1 MIQIEVDFDD
11 SLWAKEQKKLS
22 GGECISAV
30 RFLTLLEGETDDF
43 VEEAFADLECRNIR
57 LDISP
62 LPKTVGTGETA
73 IRLRQE
79 ENLVKSGNLF
89 QGLEESDPL
98 RLYLEE
104 IAGIPACGDVDLLA
118 AQLLGGDES
127 VRQKL
132 VELSLSRVVAIAGEH
147 TGYGVM
153 LLDLIQEGSMGLWQ
167 SILSYESGDF
177 EAHRDFYI
185 RQSMAKV
192 ITLQAR
198 ANGVG
203 QKMRQALEDY
213 RSVDERL
220 LAELGRNPTISEIA
234 EQIHMSL
241 EETALVADMLEN
253 VRNMNRAKQPV
264 EHKEAEPDDEQA
276 VEDTAYF
283 QMRQRI
289 EELLSGLDE
298 RSARLLTL
306 RFGLEGGLPVSP
318 DEAGKELNMTAQEV
332 VAAEAA
338 ALAKLRD
345 NR

>member
-1 MIQIEVDFDD
+1 MIQIEVDFED
-11 SLWAKEQKKLS
+11 SPWEKELDKLS
-22 GGECISAV
+22 GEKCISAV

-43 VEEAFADLECRNIR
+43 LEAAFADLECRNIR

-62 LPKTVGTGETA
+62 LPKTIGTGEMA

-79 ENLVKSGNLF
+79 ENLVKSGNLLR
-89 QGLEESDPL
+89 GLEETDPL

-104 IAGIPACGDVDLLA
+104 IAGIPTCGDVRLLA
-118 AQLLGGDES
+118 GELISGDES
-127 VRQKL
+127 ARQKL
-132 VELSLSRVVAIAGEH
+132 VNLSLSRVVAIAGEH

-167 SILSYESGDF
+167 SILSYESGNF
-177 EAHRDFYI
+177 ETHRDFYI

-234 EQIHMSL
+234 EQMHMSL

-253 VRNMNRAKQPV
+253 VRNMNRAKQPD
-264 EHKEAEPDDEQA
+264 EPKEAEPDDEQA

-289 EELLSGLDE
+289 VELLSSLDE

-306 RFGLEGGLPVSP
+306 RFGLEGGKPLSP
-318 DEAGKELNMTAQEV
+318 EHTGRKLGLTPQEV
-332 VAAEAA
+332 VAREAA
-338 ALAKLRD
+338 ALAKLR
-345 NR
+345 NK

>member
-1 MIQIEVDFDD
+1 MIQIEVDFEDTPWMTE
-11 SLWAKEQKKLS
+11 LEKFTEQGS
-22 GGECISAV
+22 ISAV
-30 RFLTLLEGETDDF
+30 RLLTLLEGETD
-43 VEEAFADLECRNIR
+43 ESLEAAFADLEQRQIR

-62 LPKTVGTGETA
+62 LPKSHGTGESTL
-73 IRLRQE
+73 RLRQE
-79 ENLVKSGNLF
+79 ENLVKSGNLIR
-89 QGLEESDPL
+89 GLEESDPL

-104 IAGIPACGDVDLLA
+104 ISGIPVCGDIRLLA
-118 AQLLGGDES
+118 EQLISGDES
-127 VRQKL
+127 ARQKL
-132 VELSLSRVVAIAGEH
+132 VNLSLSRVVVLAGEH

-167 SILSYESGDF
+167 SILSYRGGDF
-177 EAHRDFYI
+177 ESHRDWYI
-185 RQSMAKV
+185 CQSMAKV

-220 LAELGRNPTISEIA
+220 LSELGRNPTLPEIA
-234 EQIHMSL
+234 EQLHMS
-241 EETALVADMLEN
+241 EAETALVADMLEN
-253 VRNMNRAKQPV
+253 ARNLSRAKQP
-264 EHKEAEPDDEQA
+264 ERTKEPQPEDEQA

-289 EELLSGLDE
+289 EELLSSLDA
-298 RSARLLTL
+298 RSARVLTL
-306 RFGLEGGLPVSP
+306 RFGLEGGLPLSP
-318 DEAGKELNMTAQEV
+318 EDAGRELNMTAQEV

>member
-1 MIQIEVDFDD
+1 MIQIEVEFEDTPWMRE
-11 SLWAKEQKKLS
+11 LEKLAEE
-22 GGECISAV
+22 GGISAV
-30 RFLTLLEGETDDF
+30 RLLTLLEGETDDA
-43 VEEAFADLECRNIR
+43 VESAFEELEQRQIR

-62 LPKTVGTGETA
+62 LPKSCGTGEA
-73 IRLRQE
+73 ALRLRQE
-79 ENLVKSGNLF
+79 DDLVKSGDLIR
-89 QGLEESDPL
+89 GLEESDPL

-104 IAGIPACGDVDLLA
+104 ISGIPVCGDIRLLA
-118 AQLLGGDES
+118 EQLISGDES
-127 VRQKL
+127 ARQKL
-132 VELSLSRVVAIAGEH
+132 VDLSLSRVVTLAGEH

-153 LLDLIQEGSMGLWQ
+153 LLDLIQEGSVGLWQ
-167 SILSYESGDF
+167 SILSYRGGDF
-177 EAHRDFYI
+177 EAYRDWYI
-185 RQSMAKV
+185 RQSMAK
-192 ITLQAR
+192 IISLQAR
-198 ANGVG
+198 ANGIG

-220 LAELGRNPTISEIA
+220 LGELGRNPTLQEIA
-234 EQIHMSL
+234 QQLHMSE

-253 VRNMNRAKQPV
+253 VRNINRAKQP
-264 EHKEAEPDDEQA
+264 EETKEPQPEDEQA

-289 EELLSGLDE
+289 EELLSSLDE

-306 RFGLEGGLPVSP
+306 RFGLEGGLPLSP
-318 DEAGKELNMTAQEV
+318 EDAGKELNMTAQEV